1 MKSYLAVLR
10 NYAGFNGRA
19 RRREFWM
26 FVLLNALFSSLFIT
40 LDSFLG
46 MSYSIPTGYEGV
58 FIKYGYLQIAYGLL
72 IFIPSLAVAVRRLH
86 DIGKSG
92 WMLFLVL
99 IPIVG
104 WILLIIL
111 HLQDSQPGANQY
123 GPNPKEELVHTK

>member
-1 MKSYLAVLR
+1 MKSYLSVLR

-26 FVLLNALFSSLFIT
+26 FALLNALFSSLFIT

-46 MSYSIPTGYEGV
+46 TSYSIPTAFEGV

-72 IFIPSLAVAVRRLH
+72 VLIPTLAVTVRRIH

-92 WMLFLVL
+92 WMIFVFL

-104 WILLIIL
+104 WIWMIIL
-111 HLQDSQPGANQY
+111 CVQDSQPGPNQY
-123 GPNPKEELVHTK
+123 GPNPKEELIHA